1 VKFFFAM
8 NRTEMQESWKQTAI
22 KTATKIGP
30 FQPVLGALKPAYIL
44 FLAGD
49 GCRVDQ
55 RAAGHKSIIMS
66 ACYSHLSPAHK
77 LSVVERIASASE

>member
-1 VKFFFAM
+1 M

-30 FQPVLGALKPAYIL
+30 FQPVLWALKSAYIL

-49 GCRVDQ
+49 GWRVDQ
-55 RAAGHKSIIMS
+55 RDSRSGGSQVDHHVRPLQPPFP
-66 ACYSHLSPAHK
+66 CT
-77 LSVVERIASASE
+77 